1 MTTQEIEQ
9 PLLIAMDQVHI
20 QYQEVDRLLADLRP
34 AFHQG
39 ADPTPELSKLAL
51 LMGRIGV
58 IEANAAAVRET
69 WKRRKVSPSP
79 QLRQVLDRQKTQ
91 LEGVLRVVQELE
103 GMARESQRRLAPQ
116 LDASVTAS
124 SGHAAY
130 GRTMQRA
137 ERARA
142 S

>member
-39 ADPTPELSKLAL
+39 ADPTPELSKLAI

-91 LEGVLRVVQELE
+91 LEGVLRLVQELG
-103 GMARESQRRLAPQ
+103 GMARESQRLAPQ